1 VKKLLTLFFLFFISF
16 SIYSQESLINIS
28 GNISVTNNGI
38 SLVPS
43 FSLEKPASIINLNF
57 SAKKLSFE
65 PDLRFSLEGKPWSF
79 LFWWRYKVTNKNSR
93 FNLRI
98 GAHPA
103 LNFKEKTFYTST
115 NNPITSI
122 VARRFIATE
131 VVPNFKLT
139 NNISIGIYYLL
150 SFGLDE
156 TVKKTNFLTF
166 NSSFQKL
173 KLSKDFNLSFTP
185 QVYYLKMDDRDGFY
199 FTSNFSLRH
208 NKIPFS
214 ISSIINKELKSN
226 IFGSK
231 NFNWN
236 LSLVYYF
243 NILNK
248 T

>member
-1 VKKLLTLFFLFFISF
+1 MKNKLTLFFFFIT
-16 SIYSQESLINIS
+16 IITYSQESLINIS

-57 SAKKLSFE
+57 SSNKLSFE
-65 PDLRFSLEGKPWSF
+65 PDLRFSLQGKPWSF
-79 LFWWRYKVTNKNSR
+79 LFWWRYKVTNNNSR

-103 LNFKEKTFYTST
+103 LNFKEKTFNTST
-115 NNPITSI
+115 NI

-131 VVPNFKLT
+131 VVPNLKLT

-166 NSSFQKL
+166 NSSFKKL
-173 KLSKDFNLSFTP
+173 KLSKDFNFSFTP
-185 QVYYLKMDDRDGFY
+185 QVYYLKMDERDGFY
-199 FTSNFSLRH
+199 FTSNFSLRYD
-208 NKIPFS
+208 KIPFS

-226 IFGSK
+226 ILGSK

-236 LSLVYYF
+236 LSLVYNF
-243 NILNK
+243 NFN
-248 T
+248 

>member
-1 VKKLLTLFFLFFISF
+1 MKNKLTLFFFFIT
-16 SIYSQESLINIS
+16 IITYSQESLINIS

-57 SAKKLSFE
+57 SSNKLSFE

-79 LFWWRYKVTNKNSR
+79 LFWWRYKVTNNNSR

-103 LNFKEKTFYTST
+103 LNFKEKTFNTST
-115 NNPITSI
+115 NI

-131 VVPNFKLT
+131 VVPNLKLT

-166 NSSFQKL
+166 NSSFKKL
-173 KLSKDFNLSFTP
+173 KLSKDFNFSFTP
-185 QVYYLKMDDRDGFY
+185 QVYYLKMDERDGFY
-199 FTSNFSLRH
+199 FTSNFSLRYD
-208 NKIPFS
+208 KIPFS

-226 IFGSK
+226 ILGSK

-243 NILNK
+243 NNLNK

>member
-1 VKKLLTLFFLFFISF
+1 MKNKLTLFFFFIT
-16 SIYSQESLINIS
+16 IITYSQESLINIS

-57 SAKKLSFE
+57 SSNKLSFE
-65 PDLRFSLEGKPWSF
+65 PDLRFSLQGKPWSF
-79 LFWWRYKVTNKNSR
+79 LFWWRYKVTNNNSR

-103 LNFKEKTFYTST
+103 LNFKEKTFNTST
-115 NNPITSI
+115 NI

-131 VVPNFKLT
+131 VVPNLKLT

-166 NSSFQKL
+166 NSSFKKL
-173 KLSKDFNLSFTP
+173 KLSKDFNFSFTP
-185 QVYYLKMDDRDGFY
+185 QVYYLKMDERDGFY
-199 FTSNFSLRH
+199 FTSNFSLRYD
-208 NKIPFS
+208 KIPFS

-226 IFGSK
+226 ILGSK

-243 NILNK
+243 NNLNK